1 MWIFYGI
8 LSCLFSALMS
18 LFIKIG
24 LKDTNPVLNLFLRTL
39 VVIMVLGGYFLI
51 KSFNKSFTKELSSLD
66 NKQMK
71 WIILSGLA
79 TLLTWVFYFLAMSK
93 AEALKVMAI
102 DKLSI
107 VFGIILSVIFLDYH
121 LTIYTFLGV
130 LLVVCGMVLLII

>member
-51 KSFNKSFTKELSSLD
+51 KSFNKNFTKELSSLD